1 MEFSIRPG
9 AAGDADVLLGFFDE
23 AVEWLVARGS
33 AGQWGAEP
41 WSGIPKR
48 VERVR
53 EYAADPEFRMAEVG
67 GKPAGALVLG
77 RVMPYAPQVDE
88 PELYVRLL
96 ITSRRFAGH
105 RVGSRLLRHSMD
117 EAKRRGIELVRVDC
131 WAGGDGDL
139 PRYYQSQG
147 FTPTEQFTVDGWLG
161 QVLEQR
167 VGG

>member
-1 MEFSIRPG
+1 MEFTIRPG
-9 AAGDADVLLGFFDE
+9 AAGDADVLLGFFDD
-23 AVEWLVARGS
+23 AVAWLVARGS
-33 AGQWGAEP
+33 AGQWGTQP
-41 WSGIPKR
+41 WSTNPKR

-53 EYAADPEFRMAEVG
+53 EFVAEPGFRMAEID
-67 GKPAGALVLG
+67 GKPAGALILG
-77 RVMPYAPQVDE
+77 QPMPYTPQVDE

-96 ITSRRFAGH
+96 ITSRQFTGH

-117 EAKRRGIELVRVDC
+117 EAKRRGIDLVRVDC

-139 PRYYQSQG
+139 PRYYESQG
-147 FTPTEQFTVDGWLG
+147 FKPTEQFTVDGWLG

>member
-1 MEFSIRPG
+1 MEFTIRPG
-9 AAGDADVLLGFFDE
+9 VAGDADVVLGFFDD
-23 AVEWLVARGS
+23 AVAWLVARGS
-33 AGQWGAEP
+33 AGQWGTEP
-41 WSGIPKR
+41 WSKIPKR
-48 VERVR
+48 AERVR
-53 EYAADPEFRMAEVG
+53 EYAADPEFRMAEID
-67 GKPAGALVLG
+67 GKPAGALILG
-77 RVMPYAPQVDE
+77 QAMPYVPPVDE

-96 ITSRRFAGH
+96 ITSRQFTGQ

-117 EAKRRGIELVRVDC
+117 EAKRRGIDLVRVDC

-147 FTPTEQFTVDGWLG
+147 FTPAEQFTVDGWLG